1 MNDRTDHAAEAARVV
16 ASIQRETEAAKS
28 IEDPSQAGVA
38 LFNTNVRRE
47 LAYAQ
52 VHATLALAEQQ
63 RLANLITLVNTQI
76 IDSSAL
82 LDGPFET
89 GETYR
94 LKPAIATA
102 LRIGDPA

>member
-28 IEDPSQAGVA
+28 IEDPSRAGVA

-52 VHATLALAEQQ
+52 VHATLAFAEQQ
-63 RLANLITLVNTQI
+63 RLATLAYLAHEDATSLGKAAERALH
-76 IDSSAL
+76 DSDTFIS
-82 LDGPFET
+82 
-89 GETYR
+89 
-94 LKPAIATA
+94 